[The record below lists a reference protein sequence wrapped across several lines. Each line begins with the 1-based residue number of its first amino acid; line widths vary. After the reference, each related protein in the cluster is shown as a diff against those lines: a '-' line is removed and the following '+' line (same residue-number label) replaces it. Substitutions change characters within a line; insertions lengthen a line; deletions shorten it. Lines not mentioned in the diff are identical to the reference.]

1 LARLN
6 LTRPRKLLLSL
17 AVVSLSFAAC
27 SKSGSSPTP
36 TPSSTATASA
46 GPSSVPSNFASPCAA
61 VNGIVYEPDGGN
73 GRGFHGVQVV
83 HYEDNTGNLC
93 GATAAPSATPAS
105 VAFASAV
112 GPIAFAADYS
122 DAIAVLQNASG
133 GFTLAQDIFGVGI
146 GAIVPVGAP
155 YDLSASPTSTPA
167 TSASP
172 TATATPPNAPLIA
185 DAQSIAILGGSS
197 AAVALTTGT
206 ASAGSTS
213 AIVALT
219 SLTNA
224 PPQYGQALPF
234 SGSSYTFKSAPAAPR
249 SIVRVGVSTD
259 AGGNLHIVALAR
271 GTQDLLAFNISTVG
285 TGYQFDATAD
295 DTTLGTNVVL
305 RGNGQL
311 AFSPTDATRALVGGT
326 TGGAATQLTLVTG
339 LPGKVV
345 SSSTLAMPGIIRSIA
360 VTSNGQFGVIGTD
373 VGIVVVKGVNT
384 ASLTP
389 VTAFAPNAAAPSA
402 NALAYRDCTGAAAKL
417 TNVSSVG
424 LSAADSRYL
433 VALGTSA
440 APPACASSFN
450 ASVVAVPFDPT
461 TGIQP
466 TPAPSSTA
474 SASASPI
481 PTSFVQNNVIAPPAG
496 ADYLIVR

>member
-1 LARLN
+1 M
-6 LTRPRKLLLSL
+6 
-17 AVVSLSFAAC
+17 
-27 SKSGSSPTP
+27 
-36 TPSSTATASA
+36 PSS
-46 GPSSVPSNFASPCAA
+46 GPSSFVSPCAA
-61 VNGIVYEPDGGN
+61 VNGIAYEPDGGN
-73 GRGFHGVQVV
+73 GGGFHGVQVV
-83 HYEDNTGNLC
+83 HYEDNTSNLC
-93 GATAAPSATPAS
+93 GATAAPAATPAS

-112 GPIAFAADYS
+112 GPLAFAADYS

-133 GFTLAQDIFGVGI
+133 NFTLAQDIFGVGV

-155 YDLSASPTSTPA
+155 YDLSANPPTPTPT

-172 TATATPPNAPLIA
+172 AATASSVPLIA

-206 ASAGSTS
+206 ASAGSS
-213 AIVALT
+213 GAIVALT

-234 SGSSYTFKSAPAAPR
+234 SGSSYTFKTAPAVPR
-249 SIVRVGVSTD
+249 STVRVGVSTD
-259 AGGNLHIVALAR
+259 TGGNLHIVALAR
-271 GTQDLLAFNISTVG
+271 GTQDLLAFNVSTVG

-295 DTTLGTNVVL
+295 DTALGTNSVV
-305 RGNGQL
+305 RGNGQI

-326 TGGAATQLTLVTG
+326 TSGATTQLTLVTG
-339 LPGKVV
+339 LPSKIA
-345 SSSTLAMPGIIRSIA
+345 SSSTLAMPGNIRSIA
-360 VTSNGQFGVIGTD
+360 VTSNGQFGVVGTD

-384 ASLTP
+384 GSLTA

-402 NALAYRDCTGAAAKL
+402 NALAFRDCTGAAAKL

-440 APPACASSFN
+440 APPACASSYN
-450 ASVVAVPFDPT
+450 ASLVAVPFDPT

-466 TPAPSSTA
+466 TSAPSSTA
-474 SASASPI
+474 SPGASPV